1 MDIVRRSPAGLV
13 FKIIFIEVAL
23 ELMYLLLSTA
33 LVEVRGEFGSAYTT
47 ARVALSLVFLSL
59 AITVVVSLVAQWANE
74 GYFLKENELIVRRGI
89 IAKTETAYPY
99 ANMQSVTLQQGFI
112 GRLFNYGQIS
122 IFIPTLGKD
131 ILFSEIS
138 NPKEFTEKIKA
149 HIPYPESGQFLIR
162 K

>member
-13 FKIIFIEVAL
+13 FKIIVVEVFL
-23 ELMYLLLSTA
+23 ELVYLLLSTLLVEIRGSVGEGYTVARIALSAVFLTLAVGAVVA
-33 LVEVRGEFGSAYTT
+33 LVS
-47 ARVALSLVFLSL
+47 
-59 AITVVVSLVAQWANE
+59 QWANE
-74 GYFLKENELIVRRGI
+74 GYYLKENELVVRRGI

-99 ANMQSVTLQQGFI
+99 ANMQSVTVQQGVI

-138 NPKEFTEKIKA
+138 NPQQFADKLKQ
-149 HIPYPESGQFLIR
+149 HIPYPENGQYLLR
-162 K
+162 R

>member
-13 FKIIFIEVAL
+13 FKIIFIEIAIEMV
-23 ELMYLLLSTA
+23 YLLLSTA
-33 LVEVRGEFGSAYTT
+33 LVELRGELGSSYTS
-47 ARVALSLVFLSL
+47 ARILLSIVFMTL
-59 AITVVVSLVAQWANE
+59 AVSVVVTLVAQWANE
-74 GYFLKENELIVRRGI
+74 GYFLKQNELIVRRGI

-131 ILFSEIS
+131 IIFSEIS
-138 NPKEFTEKIKA
+138 NPADFTEKIKA